1 MSIIATDM
9 RNIAVLNGIKLS
21 HFAWEKIINDKNA
34 LQAVYDYSCR
44 LPEVEKVVILLSNE
58 QDRSRISENGL
69 ADLQAVF
76 KENWTVAGLLSGL
89 QELAH
94 EYDHVFYLFAD
105 CPLLDNTI
113 SAKMFGNHIEYF
125 ADYTFADGFPYGL
138 TPEIIRSKTI
148 PVLAALAGKS
158 ENDPGRDTIFEV
170 IKKDINAFDIETEI
184 SPMDLRML
192 RVSLATDCKRNFIL
206 LKRLI
211 GAGAKDS
218 LSTCKILQDKGEY
231 LRTLPSFFNIQIV
244 EGCPQLC
251 SYCPYPQVAI
261 KSTGKKGEMR
271 LSNFRKIVDQIE
283 EFCEDAVISISL
295 WGEPSYHSS
304 IVEIVSY
311 VQNKK
316 NLRLLIETSGIGW
329 QESCLSDLKEKM
341 DEKQKLP
348 EWIVSLDANTPAVYR
363 DLRGE
368 GFTEA
373 KLFIKLLM
381 DYFPGRVYVQ
391 AVRMKS
397 NEDDLE
403 IFYREWKKINDKVII
418 QKYDSFCGLLP
429 DNKVTDL
436 SPIKRFPCWHIKRDV
451 NILLDGSV
459 PLCREDIS
467 AGYILGNVLK
477 QGLAKV
483 WENGKVFYLEQL
495 KGEYPDICQKCDEY
509 YTYNF

>member
-21 HFAWEKIINDKNA
+21 NFAWEKIINDKTA
-34 LQAVYDYSCR
+34 LQAVYNYSR
-44 LPEVEKVVILLSNE
+44 QLPEVEKVVILLSNE
-58 QDRSRISENGL
+58 QDSSSISEIGL
-69 ADLQAVF
+69 TDLQAVF
-76 KENWTVAGLLSGL
+76 KENWTVAGLLSSL
-89 QELAH
+89 QELSY
-94 EYDHVFYLFAD
+94 EYDHIFYLFAD

-113 SAKMFGNHIEYF
+113 SAEMFGNHVKYF
-125 ADYTFADGFPYGL
+125 ADYTFADGYPYGL

-148 PVLAALAGKS
+148 PALAALAGKA
-158 ENDPGRDTIFEV
+158 ENEPARDTIFEV

-184 SPMDLRML
+184 SPIDLRML
-192 RVSLATDCKRNFIL
+192 RVSLATDSKRNFIL

-211 GAGAKDS
+211 GAGARDS
-218 LSTCKILQDKGEY
+218 LSTCKILQDKAEY

-251 SYCPYPQVAI
+251 SYCPYPQVSI
-261 KSTGKKGEMR
+261 KSTGKKGEMT
-271 LSNFRKIVDQIE
+271 LSNFQKIVDQIE
-283 EFCEDAVISISL
+283 EFCGDAVISISL

-304 IVEIVSY
+304 IIEIVSY
-311 VQNKK
+311 VQNK
-316 NLRLLIETSGIGW
+316 NNIRLLIETSGLGW
-329 QESCLSDLKEKM
+329 QESVLRELKEKIN
-341 DEKQKLP
+341 EKQKPL
-348 EWIVSLDANTPAVYR
+348 EWIVSLDAHTPAVYGA
-363 DLRGE
+363 LRGE
-368 GFTEA
+368 GFAEA

-381 DYFPGRVYVQ
+381 DYFPEQVYVQ

-403 IFYREWKKINDKVII
+403 IFFREWKKINDKVII

-429 DNKVTDL
+429 DHKVTDL

-467 AGYILGNVLK
+467 AGHILGNVLK
-477 QGLAKV
+477 EDLEKV
-483 WENGKVFYLEQL
+483 WENGKVFYSKHLM
-495 KGEYPDICQKCDEY
+495 GEYPDICLKCDEY

>member
-34 LQAVYDYSCR
+34 IQTVYDYSCQ
-44 LPEVEKVVILLSNE
+44 LPEVKKAVILLSNE
-58 QDRSRISENGL
+58 QDRPRISESGL
-69 ADLQAVF
+69 TDLQAVY
-76 KENWTVAGLLSGL
+76 KENWTVAGLLSSL

-113 SAKMFGNHIEYF
+113 SAEMFGNHIKYF
-125 ADYTFADGFPYGL
+125 ADYTFADGYPYGL
-138 TPEIIRSKTI
+138 TPEVIRSKTI
-148 PVLAALAGKS
+148 PAIAALAGKG
-158 ENDPGRDTIFEV
+158 ENEPGRDTIFEL

-184 SPMDLRML
+184 SPIDLRLL
-192 RVSLATDCKRNFIL
+192 RISLATDCKRNFIL

-218 LSTCKILQDKGEY
+218 LSTCDILQNKGEY

-251 SYCPYPQVAI
+251 SYCPYAQVSI
-261 KSTGKKGEMR
+261 KSIGKKGEMT

-283 EFCEDAVISISL
+283 EFCEDAVLSISL
-295 WGEPSYHSS
+295 WGEPSFHSS
-304 IVEIVSY
+304 IVEMISY
-311 VQNKK
+311 AQNKK
-316 NLRLLIETSGIGW
+316 NLRLLVETSGIGW
-329 QESCLSDLKEKM
+329 QESQLKELKEKM
-341 DEKQKLP
+341 DEAKKTP
-348 EWIVSLDANTPAVYR
+348 EWIVSLDAYTPAVYHE
-363 DLRGE
+363 LRGK

-381 DYFPGRVYVQ
+381 DYFPERVFVQ

-403 IFYREWKKINDKVII
+403 MFYREWKKISEKVII

-429 DNKVTDL
+429 DRKVTDL

-459 PLCREDIS
+459 PLCREDIL
-467 AGYILGNVLK
+467 AGNILGNVLK
-477 QGLAKV
+477 QGLAEV
-483 WENGKVFYLEQL
+483 WEKGEVFYLEQL